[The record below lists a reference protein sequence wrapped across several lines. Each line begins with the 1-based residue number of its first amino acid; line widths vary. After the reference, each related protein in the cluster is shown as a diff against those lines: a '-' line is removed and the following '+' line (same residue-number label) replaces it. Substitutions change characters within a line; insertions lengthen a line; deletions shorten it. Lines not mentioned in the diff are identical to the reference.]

1 MLSKAAKNLSPLR
14 KPEKKAEASPQK
26 STAKT
31 AAETNPTKKTVKIE
45 SPINTDEEVQSPSFD
60 KPS

>member
-14 KPEKKAEASPQK
+14 KPEKKAEVSPQK

-45 SPINTDEEVQSPSFD
+45 SPINTDEEV
-60 KPS
+60 